1 MNAPT
6 VMHVSLY
13 VRDLDRT
20 MAFYN
25 AFFDREPEKVEPG
38 YIKYHLDEPAL
49 VISFIQKPERVQA
62 HFGRLGFGVDS
73 PAALERRLAG
83 FAEGSPTGRTDQH
96 LAYCAVPEVP
106 EREFGPEVSVEQPG
120 RNRYGLLLCGTGQ
133 VLGHRSGRAPVGSLS
148 LSPGFGIQRPALRS
162 AE

>member
-13 VRDLDRT
+13 VRELDRT

-62 HFGRLGFGVDS
+62 HFGHLGFRVDS
-73 PAALERRLAG
+73 PAALERRLAAARERG
-83 FAEGSPTGRTDQH
+83 LVSRVETGTACCYAVQDKFWATDPDGHQW
-96 LAYCAVPEVP
+96 EVYL
-106 EREFGPEVSVEQPG
+106 F
-120 RNRYGLLLCGTGQ
+120 
-133 VLGHRSGRAPVGSLS
+133 HRDSAFNDPHYD
-148 LSPGFGIQRPALRS
+148 LRS
-162 AE
+162 EEEDAQSGAPQAACC